1 MKGSRETDPRRVL
14 FVVNVGWFFLSH
26 RLALARAAM
35 SAGYQVH
42 VACGIE
48 DPVERQRIAQQGI
61 VLHELS
67 LRRSSGSVFNA
78 LTVMREIRN
87 LVSSLKPQV
96 VHMVALK
103 VVLLAGLVTPR
114 VPGRKVIA
122 AFSGLGHL
130 FTDEGARARVA
141 RAVIMPW
148 FRLALRGESCV
159 ALFQNADDRAVFT
172 SRGVVPERRT
182 TLIRGVGVALDR
194 FAPGEVPGVDAITDP
209 ARPLVVLPARLLR
222 EKGVQEFAEAA
233 RRLIAAGHAAEF
245 AIAGSPDPENPSS
258 FSAAEISALEKDY
271 GVHALGH
278 VEDIAGLLSRA
289 SIVCLPSYRE
299 GMPKAL
305 AEAAASGKPIVTT
318 DVPGCRETVVQGV
331 NGFLVPAKDAHA
343 LADAIEALLR
353 DPELRRAMGVASRAL
368 AEERFDERALIA
380 RTLELYA

>member
-1 MKGSRETDPRRVL
+1 MNNQVPTRRVL
-14 FVVNVGWFFLSH
+14 YVVNVGWFFLSH
-26 RLALARAAM
+26 RLSLAREAM
-35 SAGYQVH
+35 ARGYEVH
-42 VACGIE
+42 LACGIE
-48 DPVERQRIAQQGI
+48 QSWERKQIAAHGI
-61 VLHELS
+61 TLHELP
-67 LRRSSGSVFNA
+67 LQRSSGSLINA
-78 LTVMREIRN
+78 LQVMNQIATVVAR
-87 LVSSLKPQV
+87 LQPAV
-96 VHMVALK
+96 VHLVALK
-103 VVLLAGLVTPR
+103 VVLLGGLVTRR
-114 VPGRKVIA
+114 VSHRRIVA
-122 AFSGLGHL
+122 AFSGLGHI
-130 FTDEGARARVA
+130 FTDEGVRARFARALV
-141 RAVIMPW
+141 MPW

-209 ARPLVVLPARLLR
+209 VRPLVVLPARLLR

-318 DVPGCRETVVQGV
+318 DVPGCRETVVHGV

>member
-1 MKGSRETDPRRVL
+1 MNNQAPTRRVL
-14 FVVNVGWFFLSH
+14 YVVNVGWFFLSH
-26 RLALARAAM
+26 RLSLAREAM
-35 SAGYQVH
+35 ARGYEVH
-42 VACGIE
+42 LACGIE
-48 DPVERQRIAQQGI
+48 QSWERKQIAAHGI
-61 VLHELS
+61 TLHELP
-67 LRRSSGSVFNA
+67 LQRSSGSLINA
-78 LTVMREIRN
+78 LQVMNQIATVVAR
-87 LVSSLKPQV
+87 LQPAV
-96 VHMVALK
+96 VHLVALK
-103 VVLLAGLVTPR
+103 VVLLGGLVTGR
-114 VPGRKVIA
+114 VPNRRIVA
-122 AFSGLGHL
+122 AFSGLGHI
-130 FTDEGARARVA
+130 FTNEGVRARFARALV
-141 RAVIMPW
+141 MPW

-209 ARPLVVLPARLLR
+209 VRPLVVLPARLLR

-318 DVPGCRETVVQGV
+318 DVPGCRETVVHGV

-353 DPELRRAMGVASRAL
+353 DPELRRAMGAASRAL

>member
-1 MKGSRETDPRRVL
+1 MNNQAPTRRVL
-14 FVVNVGWFFLSH
+14 YVVNVGWFFLSH
-26 RLALARAAM
+26 RLSLAREAM
-35 SAGYQVH
+35 ARGYEVH
-42 VACGIE
+42 LACGIE
-48 DPVERQRIAQQGI
+48 QSWERKQIAAHGI
-61 VLHELS
+61 TLHELP
-67 LRRSSGSVFNA
+67 LQRSSGSLINA
-78 LTVMREIRN
+78 LQVMNQIATVVAR
-87 LVSSLKPQV
+87 LQPAV
-96 VHMVALK
+96 VHLVALK
-103 VVLLAGLVTPR
+103 VVLLGGLVTGR
-114 VPGRKVIA
+114 VPNRRIVA
-122 AFSGLGHL
+122 AFSGLGHI
-130 FTDEGARARVA
+130 FTDEGVRARVA

-209 ARPLVVLPARLLR
+209 VRPLVVLPARLLR

-258 FSAAEISALEKDY
+258 FSAAEVSALEKDY

-318 DVPGCRETVVQGV
+318 DVPGCRETVVHGV

-353 DPELRRAMGVASRAL
+353 DPELRRAMGAASRAL

>member
-1 MKGSRETDPRRVL
+1 MNNQAPTRRVL
-14 FVVNVGWFFLSH
+14 YVVNVGWFFLSH
-26 RLALARAAM
+26 RLSLAREAM
-35 SAGYQVH
+35 ARGYEVH
-42 VACGIE
+42 LACGIE
-48 DPVERQRIAQQGI
+48 QSWERKQIAAHGI
-61 VLHELS
+61 TLHELP
-67 LRRSSGSVFNA
+67 LQRSSGSLINA
-78 LTVMREIRN
+78 LRVMSQIATVVGR
-87 LVSSLKPQV
+87 LQPAV
-96 VHMVALK
+96 VHLVALK
-103 VVLLAGLVTPR
+103 VVLLGGLVTRR
-114 VPGRKVIA
+114 VSHRRIVA
-122 AFSGLGHL
+122 AFSGLGHI
-130 FTDEGARARVA
+130 FTDEGVRARFARALV
-141 RAVIMPW
+141 MPW

-318 DVPGCRETVVQGV
+318 DVPGCRETVVHGV